1 MDSLENEQNKN
12 RLQLF
17 FIVSLVAY
25 FFWFSQLP
33 PPVQQNVD
41 TVAVNNP
48 NSVNTVVNT
57 MEKAEEK
64 SEIVS
69 VDANSVKVAYT
80 EQNVQTPFQSTM
92 ISSKNGSVSNI
103 SLQEYKVIPQTQS
116 WWGWILSGM
125 KDSWKSY
132 QGGQDNLAI
141 LSTDAQLLVIGEGD
155 SIVEDVYTITKLS
168 DSSVQATATIN
179 NMVVTKTYNFHSGEA
194 SKTADKYTIDIQLSI
209 TNNRST
215 EIYGLWVG
223 MFDTMVDN
231 DGRFDNISRP
241 QFYVEDELVGTFGTM
256 FSTSFASLQDLEE
269 PTKFSTEP
277 EWFGI
282 GSRYFLSAIAPL
294 KSGTFADI
302 STYKRSDSVYG
313 SVAHLKSA
321 IDPGATRTIDLIA
334 YVGPRQMDILEGLGD
349 SWMNSVEY
357 GMFGFFSRVLL
368 FMLKVIYAGF
378 NNWGVA
384 ILLLTLVV
392 KVIFFPLTQKA
403 FVSGKK
409 MQMIQPQLNEI
420 KEKYKDNQQ
429 LQAQETMKLFSENG
443 VSPFG
448 GCLPS
453 LVQIPVWLALYNVMY
468 SSVEL
473 YNSHFLYLQDLT
485 SMDPYGVLPVLYIVL
500 MFIQQQ
506 MTPMV
511 NMDPAQQTM
520 LKVMPLIFG
529 VFMFTF
535 PSGLVLYFSMNML
548 LTIFQQ
554 WLIKIQFESKNPVT
568 A

>member
-1 MDSLENEQNKN
+1 
-12 RLQLF
+12 
-17 FIVSLVAY
+17 
-25 FFWFSQLP
+25 
-33 PPVQQNVD
+33 
-41 TVAVNNP
+41 
-48 NSVNTVVNT
+48 
-57 MEKAEEK
+57 
-64 SEIVS
+64 
-69 VDANSVKVAYT
+69 
-80 EQNVQTPFQSTM
+80 
-92 ISSKNGSVSNI
+92 
-103 SLQEYKVIPQTQS
+103 
-116 WWGWILSGM
+116 
-125 KDSWKSY
+125 
-132 QGGQDNLAI
+132 
-141 LSTDAQLLVIGEGD
+141 
-155 SIVEDVYTITKLS
+155 
-168 DSSVQATATIN
+168 
-179 NMVVTKTYNFHSGEA
+179 
-194 SKTADKYTIDIQLSI
+194 
-209 TNNRST
+209 
-215 EIYGLWVG
+215 
-223 MFDTMVDN
+223 
-231 DGRFDNISRP
+231 
-241 QFYVEDELVGTFGTM
+241 
-256 FSTSFASLQDLEE
+256 
-269 PTKFSTEP
+269 
-277 EWFGI
+277 
-282 GSRYFLSAIAPL
+282 
-294 KSGTFADI
+294 
-302 STYKRSDSVYG
+302 
-313 SVAHLKSA
+313 
-321 IDPGATRTIDLIA
+321 
-334 YVGPRQMDILEGLGD
+334 MDILEGLGD

-554 WLIKIQFESKNPVT
+554 WLINIQFESKNPVT